1 MTMEDN
7 GRIVSLSFRDW
18 IGLIGLVASVLI
30 VVFTLFTGLIRM
42 MERID
47 TTLGHHA
54 SRLDRIESRLDKD
67 SK

>member
-1 MTMEDN
+1 MTMED

-18 IGLIGLVASVLI
+18 LGLIGLVASVLI

-47 TTLGHHA
+47 TTMGHHA
-54 SRLDRIESRLDKD
+54 QRLDRIEARLDKD
-67 SK
+67 TKQ

>member
-1 MTMEDN
+1 MTMED
-7 GRIVSLSFRDW
+7 GRIVTLSFRDW
-18 IGLIGLVASVLI
+18 IGLIGLVASILI

-54 SRLDRIESRLDKD
+54 SRLDRIEERIDKD
-67 SK
+67 NR